1 MSEASTQGAGEP
13 VLPKEDPEH
22 LALRAPPRPVVRLN
36 RRNLVIFAGLF
47 GFMILGATWWAL
59 QPKAARTPN
68 APAEPPRVERVPRA
82 EGLAALPRDYGSLPT
97 APTLGP
103 PVGELGRPVVRAEQ
117 AAGLEVG
124 SSAGESYWPDP
135 VDNAERSARLQQHD
149 EEAAAAKA
157 KVFFQL
163 AQRQSETA
171 EPAVRGRAGSSTPV
185 ASPEDKESRARQ
197 PIGGQAD
204 VNGQQDK
211 QAFLQKRGDT
221 KTYASG
227 PLEEPVSPYQ
237 VMAGTVIPAALVTG
251 INSDLPGQIIATVTS
266 NVYDT
271 VSGEC
276 LLIPQGSRLLGQYDS
291 QVTAGQRRV
300 LLVWTRLLMPDGSSM
315 VLDRLP
321 GVDLEGYAGLED
333 GVDWHWKRIFTGA
346 ALATLIGIN
355 AELASPNRSG
365 DSGSVIVA
373 TRDSAQETVNQI
385 GQQLTRRNLNQ
396 QPTLTIRPGFPV
408 RVIVNRDLVLRPYEP
423 PIKSV
428 NPS

>member
-1 MSEASTQGAGEP
+1 MSEASTPGAGEP
-13 VLPKEDPEH
+13 ALPKEDPER
-22 LALRAPPRPVVRLN
+22 LALRAPPRSVVRLN
-36 RRNLVIFAGLF
+36 RRNLVVVAGLF
-47 GFMILGATWWAL
+47 GFLILGATWWAL
-59 QPKAARTPN
+59 QPKSPRITD

-82 EGLAALPRDYGSLPT
+82 EGLAALPRDYGSLPKP
-97 APTLGP
+97 PTLGP

-117 AAGLEVG
+117 AAGLEPG
-124 SSAGESYWPDP
+124 SNESYWPDP

-157 KVFFQL
+157 QVFFQL
-163 AQRQSETA
+163 AQRRSETA
-171 EPAVRGRAGSSTPV
+171 EPAERGRDGPSTTGALPD
-185 ASPEDKESRARQ
+185 EERRAR
-197 PIGGQAD
+197 PPVGGQAD

-211 QAFLQKRGDT
+211 QAFLQQRGDT

-227 PLEEPVSPYQ
+227 SLEEPVSPYQ

-355 AELASPNRSG
+355 AELATPNRSG

-408 RVIVNRDLVLRPYEP
+408 RVIVNRDLVLRPYVAP
-423 PIKSV
+423 VTLV